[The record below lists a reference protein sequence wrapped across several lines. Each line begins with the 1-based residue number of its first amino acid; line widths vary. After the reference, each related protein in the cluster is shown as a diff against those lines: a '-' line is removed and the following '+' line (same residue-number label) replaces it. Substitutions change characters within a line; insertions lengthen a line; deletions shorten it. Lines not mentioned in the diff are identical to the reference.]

1 MSTEIKPK
9 RKLKN
14 IDFSGET
21 SHIALVS
28 KGQGGPAN
36 NAPNALILK
45 SGEPSSEFIQKM
57 QKVKV
62 TMEVPE
68 FLRTFFCLYEDD
80 AEILAAMMGYTE
92 GSEEDDQGTYSRDSF
107 WSWYRDKNPGDS
119 VWDLTDEQEDEAY
132 KEYIASQLQGI
143 EIIKSLKGLD
153 SQVKV
158 LSKLDE
164 DSYLAFALA
173 QEKVEKALKNKDSAV
188 AKFNEEKQVALK
200 ATSSIKTKEVNMPD
214 QNQDEVV
221 LKATFVELQ
230 KSFDDSQKSL
240 EDSKNSLV
248 ELQKSFEDTKV
259 ELQKANETIAAFQ
272 KEKQEAIEKARFE
285 QVKAAVKDD
294 AKAEILFKAVKN
306 ATEEDFQVVV
316 KSLSELTNKVDDS
329 ELFKESGASGEGAVQ
344 EQESQVAKILKAKQV
359 K

>member
-1 MSTEIKPK
+1 
-9 RKLKN
+9 
-14 IDFSGET
+14 
-21 SHIALVS
+21 
-28 KGQGGPAN
+28 
-36 NAPNALILK
+36 
-45 SGEPSSEFIQKM
+45 
-57 QKVKV
+57 
-62 TMEVPE
+62 MEVPE

-92 GSEEDDQGTYSRDSF
+92 GTEEDDQGTYSRDSF

-188 AKFNEEKQVALK
+188 AKFNEEKQVVLK
-200 ATSSIKTKEVNMPD
+200 AANSIKTKEVNMPD

-221 LKATFVELQ
+221 LKATFVALE
-230 KSFDDSQKSL
+230 KSL
-240 EDSKNSLV
+240 EDSKNSFV
-248 ELQKSFEDTKV
+248 ELQKSFDETKV